1 MYQFL
6 KRLFII
12 GKLSLCSPFS
22 SLKLGL
28 MTLLF
33 IIIYNPQEK
42 YQKLMDLLPE
52 LHFLAENGEKYL
64 YYKHIN
70 GAAPTQTL
78 LMEMLHTKRK

>member
-1 MYQFL
+1 
-6 KRLFII
+6 
-12 GKLSLCSPFS
+12 
-22 SLKLGL
+22 